1 MNGEIDLEQK
11 TLKMKLVKKN
21 SLQVKTKT
29 HKLNKHFPILQKTKI
44 LKAYSTKLVSNFV
57 PTLRPKQSFCKPAF
71 MQLNQNQPKIEIE
84 KEDSDL
90 DIISSSEGIDEL
102 DSESNQSSSM
112 TSSNEEIDKEEEKL
126 PDNDIQM
133 NNISSFG
140 LNSMNVD
147 IDKNKI
153 VQEIPEYKMF
163 NEEKNNLKLNKINN
177 NNINNNDAQAN
188 ENKNKNKNKENNNLT
203 QNIINSKKRPLT
215 ILDVLKNK
223 NKMIK

>member
-1 MNGEIDLEQK
+1 MNEEIDLEQK
-11 TLKMKLVKKN
+11 KLKMKIVKTN
-21 SLQVKTKT
+21 SLEVKTKI
-29 HKLNKHFPILQKTKI
+29 HKLNKHFPILQKTKY

-84 KEDSDL
+84 IEKEDSDL
-90 DIISSSEGIDEL
+90 DIISSSEGIDEFE
-102 DSESNQSSSM
+102 SESNQSSSM

-140 LNSMNVD
+140 LNCMNVG

-163 NEEKNNLKLNKINN
+163 NEEKINLNLNKINN
-177 NNINNNDAQAN
+177 TNINNNDAQAN
-188 ENKNKNKNKENNNLT
+188 ENKNKNKKINNLS
-203 QNIINSKKRPLT
+203 QNIINSKKKPLT